1 MTEINLRKAAALQS
15 EINGMIRDIN
25 LNVQSSFDDKDRV
38 VEEMKENTELWKNNL
53 IRLRMLNSVL
63 FSMREKVAHKNMEIG
78 ISKLLTEEREITNI
92 VNWLSEL
99 VDDSKSVRRY
109 TAEEVINRIEKLE
122 KQGED
127 SSRYLRGMSVS
138 TILISKEE
146 VEEYRKEIR
155 ACKKHRQKITDKLLE
170 LNVSTTIRL
179 SDKEEMVLQE
189 EDLI

>member
-1 MTEINLRKAAALQS
+1 MTEVNLRKAAALQS

-78 ISKLLTEEREITNI
+78 ISKLLTEEREVTNI

-109 TAEEVINRIEKLE
+109 TAEEIINRIEKFE
-122 KQGED
+122 KQGEE

-138 TILISKEE
+138 TLLISKEE

>member
-1 MTEINLRKAAALQS
+1 MTEVNLRKAAALQS
-15 EINGMIRDIN
+15 EINGIIRDIN

-53 IRLRMLNSVL
+53 IRLRVLNSVL

-78 ISKLLTEEREITNI
+78 ISKLLTEEREVTNI

-109 TAEEVINRIEKLE
+109 TAEEIINRMEKLE

-127 SSRYLRGMSVS
+127 SPRYLRGMSVS
-138 TILISKEE
+138 TVLISKEE

-155 ACKKHRQKITDKLLE
+155 TCKKHRQKITDKLLE

-179 SDKEEMVLQE
+179 SDKEEKVLQE